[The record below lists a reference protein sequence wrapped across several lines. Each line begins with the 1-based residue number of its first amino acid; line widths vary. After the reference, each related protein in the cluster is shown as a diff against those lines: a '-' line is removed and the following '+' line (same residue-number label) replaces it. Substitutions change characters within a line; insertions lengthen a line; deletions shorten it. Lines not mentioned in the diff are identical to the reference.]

1 MSGDPKV
8 SAAAHAAW
16 LRGQIRDIEGL
27 LASTGEARER
37 VADSDR
43 ATAETSEAFRLRL
56 MNLEARVS
64 ALRQCLQHL
73 TGEVHG

>member
-16 LRGQIRDIEGL
+16 LRAQIRDIEGL
-27 LASTGEARER
+27 QKSTDLARER
-37 VADSDR
+37 VANDGN
-43 ATAETSEAFRLRL
+43 ATGSTSEAFRLRL

-64 ALRQCLQHL
+64 VLRQCLQHL